1 MELSGDTPPPEA
13 AAAAAAAAEPPPFSG
28 PATPSARSM
37 LSKRISCGSTG
48 SSSWE
53 LRMLRPSVQASGLR
67 DPTPQLSALLET
79 QVSRRGFPPKPPL
92 TIFLT
97 HTFLRAPSCQTLS
110 LSSTG
115 NQGSVPRIEESEEGT
130 HVPVFS
136 LISHRTL
143 KRAGFM
149 RWQFR
154 ACFLGERERK
164 VERLWNCQG
173 GKTTTG

>member
-53 LRMLRPSVQASGLR
+53 LRMLRPSVQASGFR
-67 DPTPQLSALLET
+67 DPGTPHSALSPAGASWRPKLP
-79 QVSRRGFPPKPPL
+79 GFGSFSNPPSNLPNPHFPQGSKL
-92 TIFLT
+92 
-97 HTFLRAPSCQTLS
+97 SSLS
-110 LSSTG
+110 LNAIENSILSPELR
-115 NQGSVPRIEESEEGT
+115 NQRGT
-130 HVPVFS
+130 HIPVFS

-143 KRAGFM
+143 KRAGFI

-154 ACFLGERERK
+154 ACFLGRNREK
-164 VERLWNCQG
+164 S
-173 GKTTTG
+173 